1 MTIDGPPGSPEEAPG
16 PGRLGAARL
25 FCDVCG
31 EETPHRIFRV
41 RSGGRPS
48 TVIAGTARCRVCR
61 TTHSFETRG
70 PTLAP
75 VALIVSDGPRS
86 TRGTL
91 QLPPDL
97 SVEVGG
103 TLSTPDGEVRVRK
116 LDGADGRTRPRGRV
130 AEIATVWA
138 TRGTGT
144 AVKVSVVDG
153 ATTEPTRV
161 VVEPTVR
168 FEVGGTVSV
177 GRQRLT
183 IVGLR
188 ARGHTWRQPGDA
200 FAAEEIQ
207 RIYGRR
213 TAMPPAGRRDW
224 RSVRSTPS
232 SRDSSTSQRERSRSS
247 PGVIRKRTVPRART
261 DDGGAAVHRSAPS

>member
-1 MTIDGPPGSPEEAPG
+1 MTIDESPAGSGEAPG
-16 PGRLGAARL
+16 PGPLGAARL
-25 FCDVCG
+25 FCEVCG
-31 EETPHRIFRV
+31 EETPHRIFRL
-41 RSGGRPS
+41 RPGGGAAG
-48 TVIAGTARCRVCR
+48 VVAGTARCRVCR
-61 TTHSFETRG
+61 TTHSFETRA

-75 VALIVSDGPRS
+75 VAMIVSDGPRS
-86 TRGTL
+86 VRETL
-91 QLPPDL
+91 RLPPDL
-97 SVEVGG
+97 RVEVGG
-103 TLSTPDGEVRVRK
+103 TLSTPDGDVRVRK
-116 LDGADGRTRPRGRV
+116 LDGTDGRTRTQGRV

-144 AVKVSVVDG
+144 SVKVSVVDG

-161 VVEPTVR
+161 VVDPTVR
-168 FEVGGTVSV
+168 FEVGGAVTV

-183 IVGLR
+183 IVALR

-200 FAAEEIQ
+200 FAADEVQ

-232 SRDSSTSQRERSRSS
+232 SVDSSTSQRARSRSS

-261 DDGGAAVHRSAPS
+261 EDGGATVHRSAPS